1 MYSNGETHFEHLML
15 FAMPEGFTLMRKI
28 AAALLF
34 LLALSITSEV
44 YGRAGQAADD
54 CPPTSKDPDCAG
66 AK

>member
-1 MYSNGETHFEHLML
+1 
-15 FAMPEGFTLMRKI
+15 MRKI
-28 AAALLF
+28 VAALLILF
-34 LLALSITSEV
+34 TLSLASEV